1 MPVIG
6 GWRKA
11 RDELSNVYV
20 PKLASNLCHV
30 ALVIDFNG
38 RGPARYEEVI
48 EVVPEHLRSRVCV
61 LGSAR
66 EPRDLRQHLAG
77 SNEAVGWLADELYH
91 QSSTNLIP
99 LGRTSCQHNLQ
110 EIDRVGNVFRSL
122 LFPS

>member
-1 MPVIG
+1 MLGFLQHHEVLDPFVQPMPVIG

-61 LGSAR
+61 LGSTR
-66 EPRDLRQHLAG
+66 GNQRTCGNIWLGPTRQSAG
-77 SNEAVGWLADELYH
+77 GWLTNFITK
-91 QSSTNLIP
+91 SSTNLIP
-99 LGRTSCQHNLQ
+99 LGRTSC
-110 EIDRVGNVFRSL
+110 
-122 LFPS
+122 